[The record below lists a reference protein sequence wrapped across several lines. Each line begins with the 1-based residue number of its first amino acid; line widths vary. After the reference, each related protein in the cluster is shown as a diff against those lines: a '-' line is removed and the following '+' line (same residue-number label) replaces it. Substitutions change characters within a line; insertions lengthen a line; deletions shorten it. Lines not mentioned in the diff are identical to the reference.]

1 MIERVILWSLRNRGI
16 VLFSTVIT
24 VVLSIFLMLR
34 TPLDAIP
41 DISDTQVLIEVDWE
55 RQDDQ
60 ITYPMVS
67 KLLSVPRV
75 KNVRVI
81 SMQNKALIYAIFE
94 EGTDIYWARSRVLE
108 YISGIELPEGAKVE
122 LGPPA
127 TSLGWIFMYALVD
140 RTGKFDL
147 ASLRA
152 FNDFYLRYRFLKA
165 KVLRM
170 W

>member
-1 MIERVILWSLRNRGI
+1 
-16 VLFSTVIT
+16 
-24 VVLSIFLMLR
+24 
-34 TPLDAIP
+34 LDAIP

-55 RQDDQ
+55 GQDPITIEDQ
-60 ITYPMVS
+60 ITYPIVS

-75 KNVRVI
+75 KNVRGI

-94 EGTDIYWARSRVLE
+94 EGTDIYWARSRV
-108 YISGIELPEGAKVE
+108 IELPEGAKVE

-140 RTGKFDL
+140 RTGNFDL

-152 FNDFYLRYRFLKA
+152 FNDFYLRL

>member
-1 MIERVILWSLRNRGI
+1 MIEKVILWSLKNRGI

-24 VVLSIFLMLR
+24 VALSVFLMLR

-55 RQDDQ
+55 GQDPITIEDQ

-67 KLLSVPRV
+67 RLLSVPRV
-75 KNVRVI
+75 KNVRGI

-108 YISGIELPEGAKVE
+108 YISAIELPEGAKVE

-140 RTGKFDL
+140 RTG
-147 ASLRA
+147 
-152 FNDFYLRYRFLKA
+152 
-165 KVLRM
+165 
-170 W
+170 

>member
-1 MIERVILWSLRNRGI
+1 MIERVILWSLKNRGI
-16 VLFSTVIT
+16 ILFSTVIT
-24 VVLSIFLMLR
+24 VALSVFLMLR

-55 RQDDQ
+55 GQDPITIEDQ

-75 KNVRVI
+75 KNVRGI

-127 TSLGWIFMYALVD
+127 T
-140 RTGKFDL
+140 
-147 ASLRA
+147 
-152 FNDFYLRYRFLKA
+152 
-165 KVLRM
+165 
-170 W
+170 

>member
-1 MIERVILWSLRNRGI
+1 MIEKVILWSLKNRGI
-16 VLFSTVIT
+16 VFFSTVIT
-24 VVLSIFLMLR
+24 VALSVFLMLR

-55 RQDDQ
+55 GQDPITIEYQ

-67 KLLSVPRV
+67 TLLSVPRV
-75 KNVRVI
+75 KNVRGI

-94 EGTDIYWARSRVLE
+94 EGTDIYWAMSRVLE

-127 TSLGWIFMYALVD
+127 T
-140 RTGKFDL
+140 
-147 ASLRA
+147 
-152 FNDFYLRYRFLKA
+152 
-165 KVLRM
+165 
-170 W
+170 

>member
-1 MIERVILWSLRNRGI
+1 MIEKVILWSLKNRGI

-24 VVLSIFLMLR
+24 VALSVFLMLR

-55 RQDDQ
+55 GQD
-60 ITYPMVS
+60 PM

-75 KNVRVI
+75 KNVRGI

-108 YISGIELPEGAKVE
+108 YISGIEIPEGAKVE

-127 TSLGWIFMYALVD
+127 T
-140 RTGKFDL
+140 
-147 ASLRA
+147 
-152 FNDFYLRYRFLKA
+152 
-165 KVLRM
+165 
-170 W
+170 